1 MSAEQLPCTL
11 DDLSEMSEDHLEW
24 NVLLDRIAAT
34 CASSVGAE
42 RVRALRPFASLSSAR
57 DRIDQVREALE
68 AADQDLSIPRM
79 PLPMVLPQLER
90 IRRGGVAS
98 GPELRNVIRFL
109 ELSRQLRGYART
121 LRDQW
126 PHLAHVLESDPALD
140 RLEARLD
147 AAITID
153 GSVADAASSELLRAR
168 RRVEAIRQSVV
179 KVLAG
184 LVERYAE
191 VLRDRTYVERDQ
203 RYTLPVRADAHLRVP
218 GIVLGSSGSG
228 NTLYVEPREVTDLG
242 NQLRLAEVQVER
254 EVARV
259 LAELSQLLEQ
269 SADLVLLAHEAC
281 VEADVL
287 GALVGFARA
296 TDGSIPE
303 LCSDPVVSLKQM
315 RHPLLALAQLPVVPN
330 DMSLRGGTALVL
342 SGPNAGGKTVVLKCL
357 GLAVLMAQSGLPLP
371 SAPGSKVG
379 WFSLVLSDMGD
390 AQSIPQSL
398 STFSAHVSH
407 LASLLRYATDRT
419 LILLDEVAAGTD
431 PDEGSALA
439 AALLEALIDKQAAV
453 AVTTHYERL
462 KELAARTEGFV
473 NASVGFDLDSF
484 IPNFRLLP
492 DTPGPSTALAVA
504 RRFGIPEVVV
514 DRARSLLERPAVDRE
529 EVLARLH
536 ADRKALEEARR
547 DAEGERARQ
556 RELSARLTSEIEAAK
571 DRQRSRLARESDE
584 LFDEIRSARAELRRL
599 RASLSEKSA
608 TQQSVRRAERSVD
621 QVARHLALGGRIAE
635 HIRPSSTASAP
646 VAQRLSPGMHVRVRR
661 LGAVGT
667 VLEAEHR
674 GQVRI
679 QVGSLRMSSPVEEL
693 DLIDGRPPAQPVR
706 PAKRSTDRKLSPGLS
721 GVTEVLRTSD
731 NTLDI
736 RGLRVDEAEA
746 EVDGFIDQLLR
757 TRNTYGFVL
766 HGHGT
771 GALKSAVRSH
781 LAASKHV
788 VRSRPAEPGEGG
800 DAFTVLW
807 IEG

>member
-1 MSAEQLPCTL
+1 
-11 DDLSEMSEDHLEW
+11 
-24 NVLLDRIAAT
+24 
-34 CASSVGAE
+34 
-42 RVRALRPFASLSSAR
+42 
-57 DRIDQVREALE
+57 
-68 AADQDLSIPRM
+68 
-79 PLPMVLPQLER
+79 
-90 IRRGGVAS
+90 
-98 GPELRNVIRFL
+98 
-109 ELSRQLRGYART
+109 
-121 LRDQW
+121 
-126 PHLAHVLESDPALD
+126 
-140 RLEARLD
+140 
-147 AAITID
+147 
-153 GSVADAASSELLRAR
+153 
-168 RRVEAIRQSVV
+168 
-179 KVLAG
+179 
-184 LVERYAE
+184 
-191 VLRDRTYVERDQ
+191 
-203 RYTLPVRADAHLRVP
+203 
-218 GIVLGSSGSG
+218 
-228 NTLYVEPREVTDLG
+228 
-242 NQLRLAEVQVER
+242 
-254 EVARV
+254 
-259 LAELSQLLEQ
+259 
-269 SADLVLLAHEAC
+269 
-281 VEADVL
+281 
-287 GALVGFARA
+287 
-296 TDGSIPE
+296 
-303 LCSDPVVSLKQM
+303 
-315 RHPLLALAQLPVVPN
+315 
-330 DMSLRGGTALVL
+330 
-342 SGPNAGGKTVVLKCL
+342 
-357 GLAVLMAQSGLPLP
+357 
-371 SAPGSKVG
+371 VG

-390 AQSIPQSL
+390 AQSIPRSL

-439 AALLEALIDKQAAV
+439 AALLEALIDRQAAV

-504 RRFGIPEVVV
+504 RRFSIPEAVV

-556 RELSARLTSEIEAAK
+556 RELSAQLISEIEAAK

-584 LFDEIRSARAELRRL
+584 LFDEIRSARAELRQL

-608 TQQSVRRAERSVD
+608 TRQSVRRAERSVD

-635 HIRPSSTASAP
+635 HIRPSSTARAP
-646 VAQRLSPGMHVRVRR
+646 VAQRLSPGMQVRVRR

-693 DLIDGRPPAQPVR
+693 DLIDGRPPAPAR

-746 EVDGFIDQLLR
+746 EVDDFIDQLLR
-757 TRNTYGFVL
+757 TRDTYGFVL

>member
-1 MSAEQLPCTL
+1 
-11 DDLSEMSEDHLEW
+11 
-24 NVLLDRIAAT
+24 
-34 CASSVGAE
+34 
-42 RVRALRPFASLSSAR
+42 
-57 DRIDQVREALE
+57 
-68 AADQDLSIPRM
+68 
-79 PLPMVLPQLER
+79 
-90 IRRGGVAS
+90 
-98 GPELRNVIRFL
+98 
-109 ELSRQLRGYART
+109 
-121 LRDQW
+121 
-126 PHLAHVLESDPALD
+126 
-140 RLEARLD
+140 
-147 AAITID
+147 
-153 GSVADAASSELLRAR
+153 
-168 RRVEAIRQSVV
+168 
-179 KVLAG
+179 
-184 LVERYAE
+184 
-191 VLRDRTYVERDQ
+191 
-203 RYTLPVRADAHLRVP
+203 
-218 GIVLGSSGSG
+218 
-228 NTLYVEPREVTDLG
+228 
-242 NQLRLAEVQVER
+242 
-254 EVARV
+254 
-259 LAELSQLLEQ
+259 
-269 SADLVLLAHEAC
+269 
-281 VEADVL
+281 
-287 GALVGFARA
+287 
-296 TDGSIPE
+296 
-303 LCSDPVVSLKQM
+303 
-315 RHPLLALAQLPVVPN
+315 
-330 DMSLRGGTALVL
+330 
-342 SGPNAGGKTVVLKCL
+342 
-357 GLAVLMAQSGLPLP
+357 
-371 SAPGSKVG
+371 
-379 WFSLVLSDMGD
+379 
-390 AQSIPQSL
+390 
-398 STFSAHVSH
+398 
-407 LASLLRYATDRT
+407 
-419 LILLDEVAAGTD
+419 
-431 PDEGSALA
+431 
-439 AALLEALIDKQAAV
+439 
-453 AVTTHYERL
+453 
-462 KELAARTEGFV
+462 
-473 NASVGFDLDSF
+473 
-484 IPNFRLLP
+484 
-492 DTPGPSTALAVA
+492 
-504 RRFGIPEVVV
+504 VVV

-556 RELSARLTSEIEAAK
+556 RQLSARLTSEIEAAK

-584 LFDEIRSARAELRRL
+584 LFDEIRSARAELRQL

-646 VAQRLSPGMHVRVRR
+646 VAQRLSPGMQVRVRR

-693 DLIDGRPPAQPVR
+693 DLIDGRPPAQPAR
-706 PAKRSTDRKLSPGLS
+706 PARRSTDRKPSPGLS